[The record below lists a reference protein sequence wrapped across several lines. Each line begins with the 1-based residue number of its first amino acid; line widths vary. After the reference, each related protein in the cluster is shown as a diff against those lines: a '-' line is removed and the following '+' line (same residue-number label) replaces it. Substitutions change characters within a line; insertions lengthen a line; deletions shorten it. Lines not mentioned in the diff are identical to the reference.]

1 MSKDFS
7 KLIGLELKGTGFRVK
22 KKKLLLFAKSIG
34 AKQPEFLDENDP
46 IAHPAYANA
55 YVFPA
60 LMKINDAKLPDGSRL
75 INNPL
80 KILHGGQ
87 GYTFPIGA
95 PPIKD
100 KDKIKTIPK
109 INNIEIKSNGMMLI
123 TIGAT
128 SKIEKSDDESK
139 IDKVICEAE
148 IGVVVMPG
156 GF

>member
-7 KLIGLELKGTGFRVK
+7 GLIGLELKGTKFKVK
-22 KKKLLLFAKSIG
+22 KKKLIEFAKSIG

-60 LMKINDAKLPDGSRL
+60 LMKVNDAKYSDGSPL
-75 INNPL
+75 IKNPL

-87 GYTFPIGA
+87 GYRFPKDA

-100 KDKIKTIPK
+100 GDKILTVPK
-109 INNIEIKSNGMMLI
+109 IKNIEIKSNGMMVI
-123 TIGAT
+123 D
-128 SKIEKSDDESK
+128 IEAKSI
-139 IDKVICEAE
+139 IDKSNDKDKIGKVVCVSD
-148 IGVVVMPG
+148 IGVIVMPG
-156 GF
+156 GY